1 MNNTQNGNGNA
12 KVIVPSFVAI
22 SPDAVPHSEAAER
35 ALLGAVLINPDAFED
50 AALIVRPNDFF
61 ILRNGLIW
69 WAMARLRERGDTI
82 DYVALIHELKTTGKL
97 AETGGESYLTG
108 LLSETTSSVYVDAY
122 AQMVARTSVRR
133 RMLQFSD
140 SLRGLALDE
149 KRSVE
154 DVLADAERDFT
165 AVRDATFDMPTPD
178 LVDLVGARLDHAMER
193 IEKPDAPDGVP
204 TGWKDVDAVTH
215 GLQRKDLIVLA
226 GRPGMGKEQP
236 NSALVRTVDG
246 WKRMG
251 DIQVGDRLASVDGA
265 ESEVTG
271 VFPQGEK
278 DVYEFTFS
286 DGRTARAGLDHL
298 WEVKYRDWQDVRIL
312 STQQIIDLLKK
323 KRYVN
328 RLSMRLIS
336 GDIGSDVQLPIDP
349 WLMGFLLGDGCL
361 TAVPP
366 RFSTPDAEIV
376 DRVASEIPNGYKLTR
391 SGKYDYHIVRESRAG
406 TGRENIFATMLDG
419 AGVMGKYSYQKRIPP
434 VYLTASKRQ
443 RLELLRGLMDS
454 DGWVESFNAM
464 RFATSSFGLA
474 KDVQQLVWSLGGL
487 CSISVKATTSLDS
500 FVLNI
505 RHSDGQQFVWL
516 QRKAV
521 RIKPRKHELRLTLSS
536 VEYVGKEESTCIQVS
551 HPSRL
556 YITDNYVVTHNT
568 AVLVNMAMA
577 AARAGHA
584 VGILSLEMGA
594 EQIVDRMIAVETGV
608 PLEHVAHPEMMT
620 QDERRR
626 YMAGAGQISKLPILI
641 EASGRITPQRVK
653 LLARRWKRT
662 HGLSLVIVDYLQ
674 LMQGGNDGNRRQSR
688 YEEVSDLSITMK
700 QLAMELD
707 VPVVLAAQLSR
718 AVEQRQDKRP
728 LPSDLRDSG
737 QIEQDADLIF
747 MLYRE
752 YVYDKSADAHRL
764 EMNLAKHR
772 NGPEASFALYWEGV
786 TTRVQDAKASV
797 IDLAALG
804 VGAS

>member
-1 MNNTQNGNGNA
+1 MNNTFNGNGNA

-22 SPDAVPHSEAAER
+22 SPDAVPHSETAER

-50 AALIVRPNDFF
+50 AALIVRPHDFF
-61 ILRNGLIW
+61 LVRHGLIW
-69 WAMARLRERGDTI
+69 WAMARLRERGDSI

-97 AETGGESYLTG
+97 ADVGGESYLTG
-108 LLSETTSSVYVDAY
+108 LLAETTSSVYVDAY
-122 AQMVARTSVRR
+122 AQMVARTAVRR

-193 IEKPDAPDGVP
+193 IESPDVPDGVP
-204 TGWKDVDAVTH
+204 TGWKDVDAITH

-226 GRPGMGKEQP
+226 GRPGTGK
-236 NSALVRTVDG
+236 S
-246 WKRMG
+246 
-251 DIQVGDRLASVDGA
+251 
-265 ESEVTG
+265 
-271 VFPQGEK
+271 
-278 DVYEFTFS
+278 
-286 DGRTARAGLDHL
+286 
-298 WEVKYRDWQDVRIL
+298 
-312 STQQIIDLLKK
+312 
-323 KRYVN
+323 
-328 RLSMRLIS
+328 
-336 GDIGSDVQLPIDP
+336 
-349 WLMGFLLGDGCL
+349 
-361 TAVPP
+361 
-366 RFSTPDAEIV
+366 
-376 DRVASEIPNGYKLTR
+376 
-391 SGKYDYHIVRESRAG
+391 
-406 TGRENIFATMLDG
+406 
-419 AGVMGKYSYQKRIPP
+419 
-434 VYLTASKRQ
+434 
-443 RLELLRGLMDS
+443 
-454 DGWVESFNAM
+454 
-464 RFATSSFGLA
+464 
-474 KDVQQLVWSLGGL
+474 
-487 CSISVKATTSLDS
+487 
-500 FVLNI
+500 
-505 RHSDGQQFVWL
+505 
-516 QRKAV
+516 
-521 RIKPRKHELRLTLSS
+521 
-536 VEYVGKEESTCIQVS
+536 
-551 HPSRL
+551 
-556 YITDNYVVTHNT
+556 

-584 VGILSLEMGA
+584 VGFLSLEMGA

-620 QDERRR
+620 ADERRR

-674 LMQGGNDGNRRQSR
+674 LMQGHDDEGRRRQSR

-752 YVYDKSADAHRL
+752 YVYDTSADAHRL
-764 EMNLAKHR
+764 EMNLVKHR
-772 NGPEASFALYWEGV
+772 NGPAASFALYWEGV
-786 TTRVQDAKASV
+786 TTRVQDAKTNTVDLSV
-797 IDLAALG
+797 LG
-804 VGAS
+804 VGAGSHGL

>member
-61 ILRNGLIW
+61 IVRHGLIW

-97 AETGGESYLTG
+97 AEVGGESYLTG
-108 LLSETTSSVYVDAY
+108 LLAETTSSVYVDAY
-122 AQMVARTSVRR
+122 AQMVARTAVRR

-165 AVRDATFDMPTPD
+165 DVRDATFDMPTPD

-193 IEKPDAPDGVP
+193 IESPDVPDGVP

-226 GRPGMGKEQP
+226 GRPGMGK
-236 NSALVRTVDG
+236 S
-246 WKRMG
+246 
-251 DIQVGDRLASVDGA
+251 
-265 ESEVTG
+265 
-271 VFPQGEK
+271 
-278 DVYEFTFS
+278 
-286 DGRTARAGLDHL
+286 
-298 WEVKYRDWQDVRIL
+298 
-312 STQQIIDLLKK
+312 
-323 KRYVN
+323 
-328 RLSMRLIS
+328 
-336 GDIGSDVQLPIDP
+336 
-349 WLMGFLLGDGCL
+349 
-361 TAVPP
+361 
-366 RFSTPDAEIV
+366 
-376 DRVASEIPNGYKLTR
+376 
-391 SGKYDYHIVRESRAG
+391 
-406 TGRENIFATMLDG
+406 
-419 AGVMGKYSYQKRIPP
+419 
-434 VYLTASKRQ
+434 
-443 RLELLRGLMDS
+443 
-454 DGWVESFNAM
+454 
-464 RFATSSFGLA
+464 
-474 KDVQQLVWSLGGL
+474 
-487 CSISVKATTSLDS
+487 
-500 FVLNI
+500 
-505 RHSDGQQFVWL
+505 
-516 QRKAV
+516 
-521 RIKPRKHELRLTLSS
+521 
-536 VEYVGKEESTCIQVS
+536 
-551 HPSRL
+551 
-556 YITDNYVVTHNT
+556 

-584 VGILSLEMGA
+584 VGFLSLEMGA

-674 LMQGGNDGNRRQSR
+674 LMQGHDDDSKRRQSR

-772 NGPEASFALYWEGV
+772 NGPAASFALYWEGV
-786 TTRVQDAKASV
+786 TTRVQDAKANV
-797 IDLAALG
+797 IDLALLG
-804 VGAS
+804 KG

>member
-35 ALLGAVLINPDAFED
+35 ALLGAVLINADAYED
-50 AALIVRPNDFF
+50 AALIVRPSDFF
-61 ILRNGLIW
+61 IVRHGLIW

-97 AETGGESYLTG
+97 AEVGGESYLTG
-108 LLSETTSSVYVDAY
+108 LLAETTSSVYVDAY
-122 AQMVARTSVRR
+122 AQMVARTAVRR

-193 IEKPDAPDGVP
+193 IESPDVPDGVP

-226 GRPGMGKEQP
+226 GRPGTGK
-236 NSALVRTVDG
+236 S
-246 WKRMG
+246 
-251 DIQVGDRLASVDGA
+251 
-265 ESEVTG
+265 
-271 VFPQGEK
+271 
-278 DVYEFTFS
+278 
-286 DGRTARAGLDHL
+286 
-298 WEVKYRDWQDVRIL
+298 
-312 STQQIIDLLKK
+312 
-323 KRYVN
+323 
-328 RLSMRLIS
+328 
-336 GDIGSDVQLPIDP
+336 
-349 WLMGFLLGDGCL
+349 
-361 TAVPP
+361 
-366 RFSTPDAEIV
+366 
-376 DRVASEIPNGYKLTR
+376 
-391 SGKYDYHIVRESRAG
+391 
-406 TGRENIFATMLDG
+406 
-419 AGVMGKYSYQKRIPP
+419 
-434 VYLTASKRQ
+434 
-443 RLELLRGLMDS
+443 
-454 DGWVESFNAM
+454 
-464 RFATSSFGLA
+464 
-474 KDVQQLVWSLGGL
+474 
-487 CSISVKATTSLDS
+487 
-500 FVLNI
+500 
-505 RHSDGQQFVWL
+505 
-516 QRKAV
+516 
-521 RIKPRKHELRLTLSS
+521 
-536 VEYVGKEESTCIQVS
+536 
-551 HPSRL
+551 
-556 YITDNYVVTHNT
+556 

-584 VGILSLEMGA
+584 VGFLSLEMGA
-594 EQIVDRMIAVETGV
+594 AQIVDRMIAVEPGV

-620 QDERRR
+620 ADERRR

-674 LMQGGNDGNRRQSR
+674 LMQGNDGNRRQSR

-718 AVEQRQDKRP
+718 GVEQRQDKRP

-752 YVYDKSADAHRL
+752 YVYDTSADAHRL
-764 EMNLAKHR
+764 EMNLVKHR
-772 NGPEASFALYWEGV
+772 NGPAASFALYWEGV
-786 TTRVQDAKASV
+786 TTRVQDAKTNTVDLSV
-797 IDLAALG
+797 LG
-804 VGAS
+804 VGAGGHGL